1 MGNLSGQIVSQ
12 IFSLK
17 LKEIFSRIVLA
28 EQHCNRHPKVRLP
41 NGSSCRSFLQT
52 PPVGGLVKVAA
63 AIGPGPGEW
72 PQDTACWNLKIS
84 KIRRL

>member
-17 LKEIFSRIVLA
+17 LKEIFSRIVFA

-41 NGSSCRSFLQT
+41 NGSSCRSFIQ
-52 PPVGGLVKVAA
+52 PPRRGSGKSGSCYWAGAWRMAPRHSML
-63 AIGPGPGEW
+63 EFE
-72 PQDTACWNLKIS
+72 NLKNP
-84 KIRRL
+84 